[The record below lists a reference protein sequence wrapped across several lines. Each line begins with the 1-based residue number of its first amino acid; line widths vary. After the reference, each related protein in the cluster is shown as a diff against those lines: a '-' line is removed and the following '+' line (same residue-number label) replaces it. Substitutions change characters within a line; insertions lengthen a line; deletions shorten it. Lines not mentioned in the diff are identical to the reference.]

1 MNTKDWKQKELNN
14 LLMEKWGYG
23 KKKEYILDEDA
34 GQRIFAPSHYC
45 AHHVVHEGR
54 EAFTID
60 HNFNESLNKVTKYDL
75 KFEDGSIK
83 RNVHVDELTI
93 LKESSHGGKRD
104 KEHPPVKQDEE
115 EIDEGHCGTGDRDKE
130 DLEEA
135 LDDGDTTGS
144 DSVDAGLDDNP
155 EFTQM
160 DLAAEKGGKRGKK

>member
-60 HNFNESLNKVTKYDL
+60 HNFNESLND
-75 KFEDGSIK
+75 
-83 RNVHVDELTI
+83 VDELTI

-115 EIDEGHCGTGDRDKE
+115 EIEESHCGNRDE
-130 DLEEA
+130 EELEEGEIKNPGKYKTGMEKGYD
-135 LDDGDTTGS
+135 DDGDGVPDGADSDPKDGS
-144 DSVDAGLDDNP
+144 KS
-155 EFTQM
+155 
-160 DLAAEKGGKRGKK
+160 

>member
-60 HNFNESLNKVTKYDL
+60 HNFNESLYKVTKYDL

-115 EIDEGHCGTGDRDKE
+115 EIDEGHCGDRHEKE
-130 DLEEA
+130 LEEK
-135 LDDGDTTGS
+135 LDPVGEEDED
-144 DSVDAGLDDNP
+144 VNNDDKVNK
-155 EFTQM
+155 TDKYLM
-160 DLAAEKGGKRGKK
+160 NRRKAIGKAMKK

>member
-1 MNTKDWKQKELNN
+1 MNTKNWKQKELNN
-14 LLMEKWGYG
+14 LLMEKWGYS

-83 RNVHVDELTI
+83 RNVHVNDLTV
-93 LKESSHGGKRD
+93 LEESMHGGRD
-104 KEHPPVKQDEE
+104 DDHPPAKMDDDEE
-115 EIDEGHCGTGDRDKE
+115 
-130 DLEEA
+130 LEEGK
-135 LDDGDTTGS
+135 DQDGDGDS
-144 DSVDAGLDDNP
+144 DFADV
-155 EFTQM
+155 QM
-160 DLAAEKGGKRGKK
+160 ARMKASGMSDEEAKEKTRKHND

>member
-115 EIDEGHCGTGDRDKE
+115 EIEESHCGNRDEKE
-130 DLEEA
+130 LEEK
-135 LDDGDTTGS
+135 LDPVGEEDEDVNN
-144 DSVDAGLDDNP
+144 D
-155 EFTQM
+155 
-160 DLAAEKGGKRGKK
+160 GKKDGTDKYLMKRRKAIGKAMKK